1 MWRTIRLKVILR
13 AILWCGAALILT
25 VGTSAAAASSPTPS
39 AAAQSSY
46 VNAVH
51 SNDPEETAIP
61 IPSSEIV
68 TLGEAVCNLFANGK
82 SLDYVTG
89 QLGGVSNE
97 GKSFPAQFVSAVI
110 TQAPMYLCLQY
121 LSKVLTLRPTS
132 AGPAPLRAPGSAAQ
146 KAFIDA
152 VDSDGSTEGFSDKTL
167 INLGEGVCSLLQV
180 HTLTYTLKTVTGTGK
195 EYLPPQFV
203 ATLMKESPKY
213 FCPQYVSKTKS
224 ASSAPTPSAKSA
236 LATLLPSGV
245 ARCNPITPSDIPPG
259 LVGLVTTAICVVPK
273 LGTDSFIRAFMFDN
287 TGDYA
292 TGLNALNAF
301 KSFVPTSPPVS
312 CPTSNSSDNGTNP
325 WGSSAFPMRSG
336 QILECL
342 TVGESGGSDNI
353 PDYVWTLPTKNV
365 IVEAQGDPGSTM
377 QSLDAWWTAHPA

>member
-1 MWRTIRLKVILR
+1 MWRTIRLKVILG
-13 AILWCGAALILT
+13 AILWCGAALTLT
-25 VGTSAAAASSPTPS
+25 VGTSAAAASSSTPS

-51 SNDPEETAIP
+51 SNDPDETA

-236 LATLLPSGV
+236 LMALLPSGV
-245 ARCNPITPSDIPPG
+245 THCDSPLTSSQIPTEMMG
-259 LVGLVTTAICVVPK
+259 LIASAACDAPK
-273 LGTDSFIRAFMFDN
+273 LGAKSFIYAYEFDN
-287 TGDYA
+287 ASDYA
-292 TGLNALNAF
+292 ASLKNLNAF
-301 KSFVPTSPPVS
+301 KEFVPTSPSVG
-312 CPTSNSSDNGTNP
+312 CPTSNSSDHGSNQ
-325 WGSSAFPMRSG
+325 WGNNIFPPRSG
-336 QILECL
+336 QILECEW
-342 TVGESGGSDNI
+342 TAANGKGVNNI
-353 PDYVWTLPTKNV
+353 PDYLWTLPTKYL
-365 IVEAQGDPGSTM
+365 IIDTAGDPGSTM
-377 QSLDAWWTAHPA
+377 QHLDAWWTAYSG